1 MNRVLLLQLAA
12 GIVATMLVCLIV
24 LLPRLRKAER
34 MQARIA
40 DLRGNAPAARR
51 GAEAPW
57 HERAARGVG
66 QAILASGIVKGETL
80 AELQRTVA
88 AAGFRGPRAVTVF
101 IGAKAL
107 LMVGLPLL
115 VLMVSVGLS
124 PMLRNFLVAGA
135 AIAGLV
141 LPDMVL
147 RKMRDA
153 HARQVE
159 RGLADALDLMVICA
173 EAGLPLEATVERV
186 AIEMAEANRAV
197 AGEFANVGTEL
208 RILSDR
214 RQALQNMGERTG
226 LESLRRL
233 GGTLAQT
240 LQYGTPLSQALRT
253 LSTELRHE
261 TLMRFEARAA
271 RLPALLTLP
280 TIAFILPCIF
290 LIVGGP
296 AVLRVLDIAARP

>member
-1 MNRVLLLQLAA
+1 MNRVLLLQAA
-12 GIVATMLVCLIV
+12 FGIMAAMLLCVALLV
-24 LLPRLRKAER
+24 PRMRRAEKL
-34 MQARIA
+34 QARLGT
-40 DLRGNAPAARR
+40 LRGLVTRSRVDAVPLPQRIARS
-51 GAEAPW
+51 
-57 HERAARGVG
+57 VG
-66 QAILASGIVKGETL
+66 QAVLASGIVKGETL
-80 AELQRTVA
+80 AELQRTVV
-88 AAGFRGPRAVTVF
+88 AAGFRGARPVAVF
-101 IGAKAL
+101 IGAKVL
-107 LMVGLPLL
+107 LMVALPVLMLPL
-115 VLMVSVGLS
+115 SAGFG
-124 PMLRNFLVAGA
+124 PMGRNLLVAGA
-135 AIAGLV
+135 AVAGLV
-141 LPDMVL
+141 LPDMIL
-147 RKMRDA
+147 RRMKEA
-153 HARQVE
+153 HAQQVE

-173 EAGLPLEATVERV
+173 ESGLPLEAAVERV
-186 AIEMAEANRAV
+186 STEMAEANRAL
-197 AGEFANVGTEL
+197 AAEFANVGTEL

-214 RQALQNMGERTG
+214 RQALQNMGDRTG

-296 AVLRVLDIAARP
+296 AVLRVLDLASRP

>member
-1 MNRVLLLQLAA
+1 VNRVLLLQA
-12 GIVATMLVCLIV
+12 GFAIVAAMLLCVAV
-24 LLPRLRKAER
+24 LVPRMRRAER
-34 MQARIA
+34 MQARLTT
-40 DLRGNAPAARR
+40 LRGLVARAR
-51 GAEAPW
+51 PDEAPLPQRIA
-57 HERAARGVG
+57 RAVG
-66 QAILASGIVKGETL
+66 QAVLGSGIVKGETL
-80 AELQRTVA
+80 AELQRTVV
-88 AAGFRGPRAVTVF
+88 AAGFRGTRPVAVF
-101 IGAKAL
+101 IGAKVM
-107 LMVGLPLL
+107 LMVALPVLMLPL
-115 VLMVSVGLS
+115 SNGFG
-124 PMLRNFLVAGA
+124 PMGRNLLVAGA
-135 AIAGLV
+135 AVAGLV
-141 LPDMVL
+141 LPDMIL
-147 RKMRDA
+147 RRMKAA

-173 EAGLPLEATVERV
+173 ESGLPLEAAVERV
-186 AIEMAEANRAV
+186 ATEMVEANRAL
-197 AGEFANVGTEL
+197 AAEFANVGTEL

-214 RQALQNMGERTG
+214 RQALQNMGDRTG

>member
-1 MNRVLLLQLAA
+1 VNRTLLLQAGFAVVAA
-12 GIVATMLVCLIV
+12 MMVCVAVLV
-24 LLPRLRKAER
+24 PRMRRAER
-34 MQARIA
+34 MQARLA
-40 DLRGNAPAARR
+40 TLRGLVTRTR
-51 GAEAPW
+51 TEEAPLPQRIA
-57 HERAARGVG
+57 RAVG
-66 QAILASGIVKGETL
+66 QAVLASGIVKGETL
-80 AELQRTVA
+80 AELQRTVI
-88 AAGFRGPRAVTVF
+88 AAGFRGSRPVAVF
-101 IGAKAL
+101 IGAKVL
-107 LMVGLPLL
+107 LMVALPVLMLPL
-115 VLMVSVGLS
+115 SAGFG
-124 PMLRNFLVAGA
+124 PMGRNLLVAGA
-135 AIAGLV
+135 AVAGLV
-141 LPDMVL
+141 LPDMIL
-147 RKMRDA
+147 RRMKAA
-153 HARQVE
+153 HAQQVE

-173 EAGLPLEATVERV
+173 ESGLPLEAAVERV
-186 AIEMAEANRAV
+186 SVEMAEANRAL
-197 AGEFANVGTEL
+197 AAEFANVGTEL

-296 AVLRVLDIAARP
+296 AVLRVLDIASRP

>member
-1 MNRVLLLQLAA
+1 MTRMMALQLAMGVVLA
-12 GIVATMLVCLIV
+12 MLLALA
-24 LLPRLRKAER
+24 LLVPRMRRAER
-34 MQARIA
+34 LQGRIA
-40 DLRGNAPAARR
+40 ASRGLARARR
-51 GAEAPW
+51 PEAVPLPQ
-57 HERAARGVG
+57 RIARSIG
-66 QAILASGIVKGETL
+66 LAVLSSGIVKGETL
-80 AELQRTVA
+80 SELQRTVA
-88 AAGFRGPRAVTVF
+88 AAGFRGQRAVAVF
-101 IGAKAL
+101 IGAKVM
-107 LMVGLPLL
+107 LMLSLPFLMLPLSAG
-115 VLMVSVGLS
+115 MG
-124 PMLRNFLVAGA
+124 PMGRNLLVAGGA
-135 AIAGLV
+135 VGGLI
-141 LPDMVL
+141 LPDLAL
-147 RKMRDA
+147 RRMREA

-173 EAGLPLEATVERV
+173 EAGLPLEAAVDRV
-186 AIEMAEANRAV
+186 ATEMAEANRAV
-197 AGEFANVGTEL
+197 AAEFGNVGTEL

-226 LESLRRL
+226 LDSLRRL

-253 LSTELRHE
+253 LAGELRHE

>member
-1 MNRVLLLQLAA
+1 MNRLLVLQA
-12 GIVATMLVCLIV
+12 GFAILATMVV
-24 LLPRLRKAER
+24 GVAAMLPRMRRAER
-34 MQARIA
+34 LQARIGG
-40 DLRGNAPAARR
+40 LRGLAVRQRPEEPALPLRVAR
-51 GAEAPW
+51 AI
-57 HERAARGVG
+57 G
-66 QAILASGIVKGETL
+66 QAVLASGIVKGETL
-80 AELQRTVA
+80 GELQRTVV
-88 AAGFRGPRAVTVF
+88 AAGFRGTRAVTVF
-101 IGAKAL
+101 IGAKVL
-107 LMVGLPLL
+107 LMVALP
-115 VLMVSVGLS
+115 VLMLVFTTGFGPV
-124 PMLRNFLVAGA
+124 LRNFLVAGA
-135 AIAGLV
+135 AVAGLV

-147 RKMRDA
+147 RRMKA
-153 HARQVE
+153 THARQVE

-173 EAGLPLEATVERV
+173 EAGLPLEAAVERV
-186 AIEMAEANRAV
+186 ATEMGEANRAV
-197 AGEFANVGTEL
+197 ATEFGNVGTEL

-214 RQALQNMGERTG
+214 RQALQNMGDRTG
-226 LESLRRL
+226 LDSLRRL

-253 LSTELRHE
+253 LSAELRHE

>member
-1 MNRVLLLQLAA
+1 MNRALVLQFGLGVVAA
-12 GIVATMLVCLIV
+12 TLIAAV
-24 LLPRLRKAER
+24 LLLPRLRRAER
-34 MQARIA
+34 MQGRIA
-40 DLRGNAPAARR
+40 ALRGLAPPRRADAA
-51 GAEAPW
+51 PLW
-57 HERAARGVG
+57 QRAARLVG
-66 QAILASGIVKGETL
+66 QGVLASGIVKGETL
-80 AELQRTVA
+80 AELQRTVV
-88 AAGFRGPRAVTVF
+88 AAGFRGQRAVAVF
-101 IGAKAL
+101 IGAKVV
-107 LMVGLPLL
+107 LMAGLP
-115 VLMVSVGLS
+115 VLMVPISAGMG
-124 PMLRNFLVAGA
+124 PMGRNLLVAGG

-141 LPDMVL
+141 LPDMIL
-147 RKMRDA
+147 RRMKEA

-173 EAGLPLEATVERV
+173 EAGLPLEAAVERV
-186 AIEMAEANRAV
+186 ASEMAEANRAV
-197 AGEFANVGTEL
+197 AAEFANVGTEL

-214 RQALQNMGERTG
+214 RQALQNMGARTG
-226 LESLRRL
+226 LDSLRRL

-253 LSTELRHE
+253 LAGELRHE

>member
-1 MNRVLLLQLAA
+1 MTRAMLLQAA
-12 GIVATMLVCLIV
+12 FGILCVMLVSVAL
-24 LLPRLRKAER
+24 LLPRLRRVER
-34 MQARIA
+34 KQARIA
-40 DLRGNAPAARR
+40 ALRGLATGPRQD
-51 GAEAPW
+51 PVPLPQ
-57 HERAARGVG
+57 RAARAVG
-66 QAILASGIVKGETL
+66 QAVLASGIVKGETL

-88 AAGFRGPRAVTVF
+88 AAGFRGPRAVAVF
-101 IGAKAL
+101 IGAKVM
-107 LMVGLPLL
+107 LMGGLPLL
-115 VLMVSVGLS
+115 ALPFTAGFG
-124 PMLRNFLVAGA
+124 PMGRNLLVAGA
-135 AIAGLV
+135 AVAGLV

-147 RKMRDA
+147 RRMKDA

-159 RGLADALDLMVICA
+159 RGLPDALDLMVICA
-173 EAGLPLEATVERV
+173 ESGLPLEAAIERV
-186 AIEMAEANRAV
+186 AAEMQDSHRAV
-197 AGEFANVGTEL
+197 AAEFANVGTEL

-214 RQALQNMGERTG
+214 RQALQNMGNRSG
-226 LESLRRL
+226 LDSLRRL

-240 LQYGTPLSQALRT
+240 MQYGTPLSQALRT
-253 LSTELRHE
+253 LATELRHE

>member
-1 MNRVLLLQLAA
+1 MNRAVLLQAGFGLTVAMLFCAA
-12 GIVATMLVCLIV
+12 L
-24 LLPRLRKAER
+24 LLPRLRR
-34 MQARIA
+34 GDRLQGRIA
-40 DLRGNAPAARR
+40 ALRGLAVRTRPDA
-51 GAEAPW
+51 APW
-57 HERAARGVG
+57 PQRIARAVG
-66 QAILASGIVKGETL
+66 QAVLASGIVKGETL
-80 AELQRTVA
+80 AELQRTVM
-88 AAGFRGPRAVTVF
+88 AAGFRGPRAVAVF
-101 IGAKAL
+101 IGAKVI
-107 LMVGLPLL
+107 LMVGLPFGMLP
-115 VLMVSVGLS
+115 LS
-124 PMLRNFLVAGA
+124 AGAEPVLRNLLVAGA
-135 AIAGLV
+135 AVAGLV
-141 LPDMVL
+141 LPDMAL
-147 RKMRDA
+147 RRMRDA
-153 HARQVE
+153 NAKQVE

-173 EAGLPLEATVERV
+173 EAGLPLEAAIERV
-186 AIEMAEANRAV
+186 SYEMQEANRAL
-197 AGEFANVGTEL
+197 AAEFANVGTEL

-226 LESLRRL
+226 LDSLRRL

-296 AVLRVLDIAARP
+296 AVLRVLDLAAGR

>member
-1 MNRVLLLQLAA
+1 MNRILLLQAA
-12 GIVATMLVCLIV
+12 FAIVAAMLLCVA
-24 LLPRLRKAER
+24 LLVPRMRRAEKL
-34 MQARIA
+34 QARLGT
-40 DLRGNAPAARR
+40 LRGLVARR
-51 GAEAPW
+51 RVEDVPLPQ
-57 HERAARGVG
+57 RIARGVG
-66 QAILASGIVKGETL
+66 QAVLNSGIVKGETL
-80 AELQRTVA
+80 AELQRTVV
-88 AAGFRGPRAVTVF
+88 AAGFRGTRPVAVF
-101 IGAKAL
+101 IGAKVM
-107 LMVGLPLL
+107 LMVALPILMLPL
-115 VLMVSVGLS
+115 SAGFG
-124 PMLRNFLVAGA
+124 PMGRNLLVAGA
-135 AIAGLV
+135 AVAGLV
-141 LPDMVL
+141 LPDMIL
-147 RKMRDA
+147 RRMKEA

-173 EAGLPLEATVERV
+173 ESGLPLEAAVERV
-186 AIEMAEANRAV
+186 SIEMAEANRAL
-197 AGEFANVGTEL
+197 AAEFANVGTEL

-214 RQALQNMGERTG
+214 RQALQNMGDRTG

-296 AVLRVLDIAARP
+296 AVLRVLDLASRP

>member
-1 MNRVLLLQLAA
+1 MNRALLLQAGF
-12 GIVATMLVCLIV
+12 GIVAVMLLCVAV
-24 LLPRLRKAER
+24 LVPRMRRAER
-34 MQARIA
+34 LQARLGT
-40 DLRGNAPAARR
+40 LRGLVARPR
-51 GAEAPW
+51 TEEAPLPQRIA
-57 HERAARGVG
+57 RAVG
-66 QAILASGIVKGETL
+66 QAVLASGIVKGETL
-80 AELQRTVA
+80 AELQRTVV
-88 AAGFRGPRAVTVF
+88 AAGFRGARPVAVF
-101 IGAKAL
+101 IGAKVM
-107 LMVGLPLL
+107 LMVALPVLMLPLSAG
-115 VLMVSVGLS
+115 MG
-124 PMLRNFLVAGA
+124 PMGRNLLVAGA
-135 AIAGLV
+135 AVAGLV
-141 LPDMVL
+141 LPDMML
-147 RKMRDA
+147 RRMRDA

-173 EAGLPLEATVERV
+173 ESGLPLEAAVERV
-186 AIEMAEANRAV
+186 ATEMVEANRAL
-197 AGEFANVGTEL
+197 AAEFANVGTEL

-214 RQALQNMGERTG
+214 RQALQNMGDRTG

>member
-1 MNRVLLLQLAA
+1 MTRALALHLA
-12 GIVATMLVCLIV
+12 MGIVLAMLLAILA
-24 LLPRLRKAER
+24 LLPRLRRAER
-34 MQARIA
+34 LQARIA
-40 DLRGNAPAARR
+40 ASRGVVEVRRPEAAPLPQRIARR
-51 GAEAPW
+51 I
-57 HERAARGVG
+57 G
-66 QAILASGIVKGETL
+66 QAVMASGIVKGETL
-80 AELQRTVA
+80 AELQRTVV
-88 AAGFRGPRAVTVF
+88 AAGFRGQRAVAVF
-101 IGAKAL
+101 IGAKVL
-107 LMVGLPLL
+107 LMVALPFVMLPLSAG
-115 VLMVSVGLS
+115 MG
-124 PMLRNFLVAGA
+124 PMGRNLLVAGGA
-135 AIAGLV
+135 VAGLV
-141 LPDMVL
+141 LPDMAL
-147 RKMRDA
+147 RRMREA

-173 EAGLPLEATVERV
+173 EAGLPLEAAVDRV
-186 AIEMAEANRAV
+186 ASEMAEANRAV
-197 AGEFANVGTEL
+197 AAEFANVGTEL

-240 LQYGTPLSQALRT
+240 LQYGTPLSQALRM
-253 LSTELRHE
+253 LAGELRHE

-290 LIVGGP
+290 FIVGGP

>member
-1 MNRVLLLQLAA
+1 VNRVLLLQA
-12 GIVATMLVCLIV
+12 GFAIVAAMLLCAAV
-24 LLPRLRKAER
+24 LVPRMRRAER
-34 MQARIA
+34 MQARLTT
-40 DLRGNAPAARR
+40 LRGLVTRARPD
-51 GAEAPW
+51 EAPLPQRIA
-57 HERAARGVG
+57 RAVG
-66 QAILASGIVKGETL
+66 QAVLGSGIVKGETL
-80 AELQRTVA
+80 AELQRTVV
-88 AAGFRGPRAVTVF
+88 AAGFRGSRPVAVF
-101 IGAKAL
+101 IGAKVM
-107 LMVGLPLL
+107 LMVALPVLMLPL
-115 VLMVSVGLS
+115 SNGFG
-124 PMLRNFLVAGA
+124 PMGRNLLVAGA
-135 AIAGLV
+135 AVAGLV
-141 LPDMVL
+141 LPDMIL
-147 RKMRDA
+147 RRMKAA
-153 HARQVE
+153 HAQQVE

-173 EAGLPLEATVERV
+173 ESGLPLEAAVERV
-186 AIEMAEANRAV
+186 ATEMVEANRAL
-197 AGEFANVGTEL
+197 AAEFANVGTEL

-296 AVLRVLDIAARP
+296 AVLRVLDIASRP

>member
-1 MNRVLLLQLAA
+1 MTRALALQLAM
-12 GIVATMLVCLIV
+12 GIVLAMLLAILV
-24 LLPRLRKAER
+24 LLPRLRRAER
-34 MQARIA
+34 LQARIA
-40 DLRGNAPAARR
+40 ASRGVVEVRRPEAAPLPQRVARR
-51 GAEAPW
+51 I
-57 HERAARGVG
+57 G
-66 QAILASGIVKGETL
+66 QAVMASGIVKGETL
-80 AELQRTVA
+80 AELQRTVV
-88 AAGFRGPRAVTVF
+88 AAGFRGQRAVAVF
-101 IGAKAL
+101 IGAKVL
-107 LMVGLPLL
+107 LMVALPFVMLPLSAG
-115 VLMVSVGLS
+115 MG
-124 PMLRNFLVAGA
+124 PMGRNLLVAGGA
-135 AIAGLV
+135 VAGLV
-141 LPDMVL
+141 LPDMAL
-147 RKMRDA
+147 RRMREA

-173 EAGLPLEATVERV
+173 EAGLPLEAAVDRV
-186 AIEMAEANRAV
+186 ASEMAEANRAV
-197 AGEFANVGTEL
+197 AAEFANVGTEL

-253 LSTELRHE
+253 LAGELRHE

-290 LIVGGP
+290 FIVGGP

>member
-1 MNRVLLLQLAA
+1 MNRVLLLQA
-12 GIVATMLVCLIV
+12 GFAIVAAMLLCVAV
-24 LLPRLRKAER
+24 LVPRMRRAER
-34 MQARIA
+34 MQARLTT
-40 DLRGNAPAARR
+40 LRGLVTRARR
-51 GAEAPW
+51 DEAPLPQ
-57 HERAARGVG
+57 RIARSVG
-66 QAILASGIVKGETL
+66 QAVLSSGIVKGETL
-80 AELQRTVA
+80 AELQRTVV
-88 AAGFRGPRAVTVF
+88 AAGFRGTRPVAVF
-101 IGAKAL
+101 IGAKVM
-107 LMVGLPLL
+107 LMVALPVLMLPL
-115 VLMVSVGLS
+115 SNGFG
-124 PMLRNFLVAGA
+124 PMGRNLLVAGA
-135 AIAGLV
+135 AVAGLV
-141 LPDMVL
+141 LPDMIL
-147 RKMRDA
+147 RRMKAA

-173 EAGLPLEATVERV
+173 ESGLPLEAAVERV
-186 AIEMAEANRAV
+186 ATEMVEANRAL
-197 AGEFANVGTEL
+197 AAEFANVGTEL

-214 RQALQNMGERTG
+214 RQALQNMGDRTG

>member
-1 MNRVLLLQLAA
+1 MNRVLLLQAA
-12 GIVATMLVCLIV
+12 FGIVAAMLLCVA
-24 LLPRLRKAER
+24 LLVPRMRRAEKL
-34 MQARIA
+34 QARLGT
-40 DLRGNAPAARR
+40 LRGLVSRSRIEDAPLPQRIARS
-51 GAEAPW
+51 
-57 HERAARGVG
+57 VG
-66 QAILASGIVKGETL
+66 QAVLSSGVVKGETL
-80 AELQRTVA
+80 AELQRTVL
-88 AAGFRGPRAVTVF
+88 AAGFRGTRPVAVF
-101 IGAKAL
+101 IGAKVM
-107 LMVGLPLL
+107 LMVALPVLMLPL
-115 VLMVSVGLS
+115 SSGFG
-124 PMLRNFLVAGA
+124 PMGRNLLVAGA
-135 AIAGLV
+135 AVAGLV
-141 LPDMVL
+141 LPDMIL
-147 RKMRDA
+147 RRMKEA
-153 HARQVE
+153 HAQQVE

-173 EAGLPLEATVERV
+173 ESGLPLEAAVERV
-186 AIEMAEANRAV
+186 SIEMAEANRAL
-197 AGEFANVGTEL
+197 AAEFANVGTEL

-214 RQALQNMGERTG
+214 RQALQNMGDRTG

-296 AVLRVLDIAARP
+296 AVLRVLDLASRP

>member
-1 MNRVLLLQLAA
+1 VNRALLLQA
-12 GIVATMLVCLIV
+12 GFAIVAAMLLCVAV
-24 LLPRLRKAER
+24 LVPRMRRAER
-34 MQARIA
+34 MQARLTT
-40 DLRGNAPAARR
+40 LRGLVARAR
-51 GAEAPW
+51 PDEAPLPQ
-57 HERAARGVG
+57 RIARSVG
-66 QAILASGIVKGETL
+66 QAVLSSGIVKGETL
-80 AELQRTVA
+80 AELQRTVV
-88 AAGFRGPRAVTVF
+88 AAGFRGTRPVAVF
-101 IGAKAL
+101 IGAKVM
-107 LMVGLPLL
+107 LMVALPVLMLPL
-115 VLMVSVGLS
+115 SNGFG
-124 PMLRNFLVAGA
+124 PMGRNLLVAGA
-135 AIAGLV
+135 AVAGLV
-141 LPDMVL
+141 LPDMIL
-147 RKMRDA
+147 RRMKDA

-173 EAGLPLEATVERV
+173 ESGLPLEAAVERV
-186 AIEMAEANRAV
+186 ATEMVEANRAL
-197 AGEFANVGTEL
+197 AAEFANVGTEL

-214 RQALQNMGERTG
+214 RQALQNMGDRTG

-296 AVLRVLDIAARP
+296 AVLRVLDIASRP

>member
-1 MNRVLLLQLAA
+1 MLLC
-12 GIVATMLVCLIV
+12 VAM
-24 LLPRLRKAER
+24 LLPRLRRAER
-34 MQARIA
+34 LQGRIA
-40 DLRGNAPAARR
+40 ALRGLTAGQRPVDVPLPQRVAR
-51 GAEAPW
+51 A
-57 HERAARGVG
+57 VG
-66 QAILASGIVKGETL
+66 QAVLASGIVKGETL
-80 AELQRTVA
+80 AELQRTVL
-88 AAGFRGPRAVTVF
+88 AAGFRGARAVAVF
-101 IGAKAL
+101 IGAKV
-107 LMVGLPLL
+107 M
-115 VLMVSVGLS
+115 LMVSLPLAMLPLS
-124 PMLRNFLVAGA
+124 AGSAPMLRNLLVAGA
-135 AIAGLV
+135 AVAGLV

-147 RKMRDA
+147 RRMKEA

-173 EAGLPLEATVERV
+173 EAGLPLEGAVERV
-186 AIEMAEANRAV
+186 AAEMQEANRAV
-197 AGEFANVGTEL
+197 AAEFANVGTEL

-214 RQALQNMGERTG
+214 RQALQNMGDRTG

>member
-1 MNRVLLLQLAA
+1 VNRALLLQAGF
-12 GIVATMLVCLIV
+12 GIVAAMLLCVA
-24 LLPRLRKAER
+24 LLVPRMRRAER
-34 MQARIA
+34 MQARLGT
-40 DLRGNAPAARR
+40 LRGLVSSTRPEETPLPQRIAR
-51 GAEAPW
+51 A
-57 HERAARGVG
+57 VG
-66 QAILASGIVKGETL
+66 QAVLASGIVKGETL
-80 AELQRTVA
+80 AELQRTVI
-88 AAGFRGPRAVTVF
+88 AAGFRGTRPVAVF
-101 IGAKAL
+101 IGAKVM
-107 LMVGLPLL
+107 LMVALPVLMLPL
-115 VLMVSVGLS
+115 SAGFG
-124 PMLRNFLVAGA
+124 PMGRNLLVAGA
-135 AIAGLV
+135 AVAGLV
-141 LPDMVL
+141 LPDMIL
-147 RKMRDA
+147 RRMREA

-173 EAGLPLEATVERV
+173 ESGLPLEAAIERV
-186 AIEMAEANRAV
+186 AIEMVEANRAL
-197 AGEFANVGTEL
+197 AAEFANVGTEL

-214 RQALQNMGERTG
+214 RQALQNMGDRTG
-226 LESLRRL
+226 LDSLRRL

-253 LSTELRHE
+253 LSAEQRHE

>member
-1 MNRVLLLQLAA
+1 MLLLQAGFGVVAA
-12 GIVATMLVCLIV
+12 MLMCVAFLV
-24 LLPRLRKAER
+24 PRMRRAER
-34 MQARIA
+34 MQARLA
-40 DLRGNAPAARR
+40 TLRGFVTRSRPE
-51 GAEAPW
+51 EAPLPQRVA
-57 HERAARGVG
+57 RAVG
-66 QAILASGIVKGETL
+66 QAVLASGIVKGETL
-80 AELQRTVA
+80 AELQRTVI
-88 AAGFRGPRAVTVF
+88 AAGFRGTRPVAVF
-101 IGAKAL
+101 IGAKVM
-107 LMVGLPLL
+107 LMVALPVLMLPL
-115 VLMVSVGLS
+115 SAGFG
-124 PMLRNFLVAGA
+124 PMGRNLLVAGA
-135 AIAGLV
+135 AVAGLV
-141 LPDMVL
+141 LPDMIL
-147 RKMRDA
+147 RRMKEA

-173 EAGLPLEATVERV
+173 ESGLPLEAAVERV
-186 AIEMAEANRAV
+186 SIEMAEANRAL
-197 AGEFANVGTEL
+197 AAEFANVGTEL

-296 AVLRVLDIAARP
+296 AVLRVLDIASRP

>member
-1 MNRVLLLQLAA
+1 VNRVLLLQAA
-12 GIVATMLVCLIV
+12 FGIVAAMLLCVA
-24 LLPRLRKAER
+24 LLVPRMRRTEKL
-34 MQARIA
+34 QARLGT
-40 DLRGNAPAARR
+40 LRGLVSRQRVEQAPVPQRIARS
-51 GAEAPW
+51 
-57 HERAARGVG
+57 VG
-66 QAILASGIVKGETL
+66 QAVLNSGIVKGETL
-80 AELQRTVA
+80 AELQRTVV
-88 AAGFRGPRAVTVF
+88 AAGFRGTRPVAVF
-101 IGAKAL
+101 IGAKVM
-107 LMVGLPLL
+107 LMVALPVLMLPL
-115 VLMVSVGLS
+115 SAGFG
-124 PMLRNFLVAGA
+124 PMGRNLLVAGA
-135 AIAGLV
+135 AVVGLV
-141 LPDMVL
+141 LPDMIL
-147 RKMRDA
+147 RRMKEA
-153 HARQVE
+153 HAKQVE

-173 EAGLPLEATVERV
+173 EAGLPLEAAVERV
-186 AIEMAEANRAV
+186 SIEMAEANRAL
-197 AGEFANVGTEL
+197 AAEFGNVGTEL

-214 RQALQNMGERTG
+214 RQALQNMGDRTG